1 MSINLSGKLIKKLI
15 PYLLAICLLQPVIAQ
30 KKFTNI
36 TTSAGI
42 NHKFQVLEGMFGGG
56 ACVFDF
62 DNDGFEDLF
71 ITSGM
76 NDDVLYRNNGDGT
89 FTNVYEGSGLETT
102 KGFVTQG
109 AVSADVNRDGFRD
122 LLVTTITTKKE
133 KKVIPRASNMLF
145 LNNGNGTFRDV
156 SKEYGFQDRQT
167 FSTAASFGDFNGDGF
182 PDLYIGNYFNEFRG
196 ELNGISDATVVG
208 ANQIA
213 EGNLLLNVDGKFF
226 KDVYKDYGLNHRGF
240 GFGGVFTDFDNDGDQ
255 DLFVN
260 HDFGYKRTPDLLLE
274 NKFPKKAFEDV
285 AEKLKMDL
293 KINSMGTAKGDY
305 NNDGIMD
312 YYMTNIRFNLFMV
325 NRGKEGFENMTRPLG
340 MYLFA
345 ISWGANFADF
355 DHDGDED
362 LFVSNGDLNPNCQP
376 MANFY
381 FQNDKGKF
389 NEIASQVG
397 LNDYGIGRGSVVF
410 DMDNDGDLDILV
422 VNQVAVLNYP
432 VESVTS
438 LFRND
443 STNGNWSKIRLKG
456 TQADLNGIG
465 SKIEIIAGGIKM
477 IREVDGGAS
486 SHLSQNSTLSHFG
499 LGSATEI
506 DTLRIYWTGGEIQEL
521 YHQKVNE
528 LLTIEE
534 PFREKK
540 GNFNVFILAA
550 ILVSI
555 GLIYFL
561 FKKRKNQ

>member
-1 MSINLSGKLIKKLI
+1 M
-15 PYLLAICLLQPVIAQ
+15 QPVLGQ
-30 KKFTNI
+30 NKFTNV
-36 TTSAGI
+36 TASAGI
-42 NHKFQVLEGMFGGG
+42 HHKFQVLEGMFGGG

-62 DNDGFEDLF
+62 NNDGFEDVF

-76 NDDVLYRNNGDGT
+76 NDDVLYKNNGDGT
-89 FTNVYEGSGLETT
+89 FTNVYIGSGLEKT

-122 LLVTTITTKKE
+122 LLVTTITTKNE
-133 KKVIPRASNMLF
+133 NKVIPRASNMLF
-145 LNNGNGTFRDV
+145 LNNGNGTFKDV
-156 SKEYGFQDRQT
+156 SKEYGFHERQT
-167 FSTAASFGDFNGDGF
+167 FSTAASFGDFNADGF
-182 PDLYIGNYFNEFRG
+182 PDLYIGNYFNEFKG
-196 ELNGISDATVVG
+196 ELNGISDATIVG

-213 EGNLLLNVDGKFF
+213 EGNLLINVAGKYF
-226 KDVYKDYGLNHRGF
+226 KDVYKEYGLKHKGF

-274 NKFPKKAFEDV
+274 NKFPKKTFEDV
-285 AEKLKMDL
+285 AEKLHMNL

-305 NNDGIMD
+305 NNDGLMD

-325 NRGKEGFENMTRPLG
+325 NRGKQGFENMTKPLG

-362 LFVSNGDLNPNCQP
+362 LFVANGDLNPNCQP
-376 MANFY
+376 MTNFY
-381 FQNDKGKF
+381 FENNKGKF
-389 NEIASQVG
+389 SELASQVG

-443 STNGNWSKIRLKG
+443 ATKGNWSKIRLKG

-465 SKIEIIAGGIKM
+465 SKIELIVGGIKM

-486 SHLSQNSTLSHFG
+486 SHLSQNSVISHFG
-499 LGSATEI
+499 LGNATEI
-506 DTLRIYWTGGEIQEL
+506 DTLRVYWTGGEIQEL
-521 YHQKVNE
+521 YHLKINE

-534 PFREKK
+534 RFKEKK
-540 GNFNVFILAA
+540 NYSYLFYVVFIFVFLGLA
-550 ILVSI
+550 
-555 GLIYFL
+555 YFL
-561 FKKRKNQ
+561 YKKNARSMNS